1 MPAPRR
7 GYLDWVRGLAVL
19 IMIEAHL
26 FDSWTWAPDRE
37 TPLFTRAII
46 LGGLGAPLFLFLAGV
61 SVPLAAS
68 ARLRRTASA
77 AGSPE
82 RALASRR
89 AAGAVAKRGLEIFGL
104 AFLFRLQAWVLG
116 WSSPRALLKVDIL
129 NIMGP
134 SISAAALLWGTMT
147 SWSGR
152 LLAFIAATLA
162 LAFATPI
169 IRALPIGAL
178 PDPIEAYIRPVPYLS
193 NFVFFP
199 WMAFVFA
206 GAIPGLLIDRTVDPA
221 VERKLNLGFL
231 AGGTA
236 LALGAWAASYGPT
249 PYTRS
254 DFWTTSPSY
263 FLMRAGILTAAIGVA
278 YLWDSRPGAEQTW
291 SPMRELGR
299 SSLFIYWI
307 HIEMIY
313 GLISRPLHR
322 ALPLS
327 RVFVAYVLFVCLM
340 VGASML
346 KNRVMAWWR
355 VRKSSPAPA

>member
-7 GYLDWVRGLAVL
+7 GYLDWMRGLAVL

-37 TPLFTRAII
+37 TPLFTKAII
-46 LGGLGAPLFLFLAGV
+46 LGGFGAPLFLLLAGV

-68 ARLRRTASA
+68 RRGAR
-77 AGSPE
+77 
-82 RALASRR
+82 
-89 AAGAVAKRGLEIFGL
+89 AVAKRGVEIFGL
-104 AFLFRLQAWVLG
+104 AFLFRLQAWALG

-134 SISAAALLWGTMT
+134 SISAAALLWGAVT
-147 SWSGR
+147 SWRAR
-152 LLAFIAATLA
+152 LVAFIAATLA

-178 PDPIEAYIRPVPYLS
+178 PDPIEAYIRPIPYLS
-193 NFVFFP
+193 NFVLFP

-206 GAIPGLLIDRTVDPA
+206 GAVPGLLIARSADPKT
-221 VERKLNLGFL
+221 ERNVNLGFL
-231 AGGTA
+231 TGGTA
-236 LALGAWAASYGPT
+236 LALAAWAASYGPT
-249 PYTRS
+249 PYARS

-263 FLMRAGILTAAIGVA
+263 FFMRVGFMTAAIGLA
-278 YLWDSRPGAEQTW
+278 YLWELRPGTAEKW

-307 HIEMIY
+307 HIELIY
-313 GLISRPLHR
+313 GLISLPLHR
-322 ALPLS
+322 GLPLWQ
-327 RVFVAYVLFVCLM
+327 VFIAYFLFVLLM
-340 VGASML
+340 LGAAL
-346 KNRVMAWWR
+346 FKNRAIAWWR